1 MHSYFGRVETERV
14 KENCK
19 VPLCGDISSE
29 LGGDG
34 ESETPG
40 ENSNLE
46 ETGTRSTP
54 SDRKVRRILLSIRRQ
69 SIEMAMSPGRAS
81 NPEPPRSP
89 SQSTEIHADG
99 AVRTIR
105 QRPTKLCRT
114 SAAGMYLLLYTPARL
129 GSSALIRRQLIRF
142 SDGRRSPLRLT
153 SHGAQLPELILYTSK
168 TYSLRL

>member
-1 MHSYFGRVETERV
+1 MTLLARITMSHMRVDIQAQMPAGSIYSVSERDYILLVETERV
-14 KENCK
+14 KENGK
-19 VPLCGDISSE
+19 VPLCGEAIYH
-29 LGGDG
+29 
-34 ESETPG
+34 P
-40 ENSNLE
+40 NSE
-46 ETGTRSTP
+46 ETESPRPLEKTQQSQRDRNKEP

-114 SAAGMYLLLYTPARL
+114 SAAGTPSIPKYKASKDWSKIKLY
-129 GSSALIRRQLIRF
+129 
-142 SDGRRSPLRLT
+142 
-153 SHGAQLPELILYTSK
+153 
-168 TYSLRL
+168 